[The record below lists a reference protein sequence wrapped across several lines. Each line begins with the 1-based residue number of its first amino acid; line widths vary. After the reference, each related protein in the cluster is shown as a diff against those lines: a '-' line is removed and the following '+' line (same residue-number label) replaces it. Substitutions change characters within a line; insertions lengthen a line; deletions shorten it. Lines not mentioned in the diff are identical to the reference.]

1 MNEISRR
8 TALSI
13 AGLCILVGIAGCSAG
28 TASTQGSASQETPA
42 VAAAPVIEHK
52 PAEVKK
58 FLDAFLLSVSNES
71 DGYMKAAMT
80 GGAASGT
87 DEEKAAKLKAA
98 FPQSYTYLALDEKK
112 AAGLIGI
119 FALTA
124 MLTPDTEMTANES
137 GINIDGDT
145 ATIKASEIKI
155 KGIEK
160 SGQGG
165 DNGKLGNITLTYQGS
180 DWKITDLEI
189 QP

>member
-1 MNEISRR
+1 MNELSRR
-8 TALSI
+8 TTLSI
-13 AGLCILVGIAGCSAG
+13 AALCILVGTAACSAG
-28 TASTQGSASQETPA
+28 TASAPDTASQGTSA
-42 VAAAPVIEHK
+42 VAAPSAIKHK
-52 PAEVKK
+52 PDEVKR
-58 FLDAFLLSVSNES
+58 FLDAFLLSVSSES

-87 DEEKAAKLKAA
+87 EEEKAAKFKAA
-98 FPQSYTYLALDEKK
+98 FPQSYSYLALDEKK

-137 GINIDGDT
+137 GIKIDGNT
-145 ATIKASEIKI
+145 ATIKASEITI

-165 DNGKLGNITLTYQGS
+165 DNGKLGEITLTYQGS

-189 QP
+189 QQ

>member
-1 MNEISRR
+1 MNEISHR
-8 TALSI
+8 TALSM
-13 AGLCILVGIAGCSAG
+13 AALFLLVGIAGCSAG
-28 TASTQGSASQETPA
+28 TATTPGSAPQQTSA
-42 VAAAPVIEHK
+42 VAAPVVQHK

-58 FLDAFLLSVSNES
+58 FLDAFLLTVSSES
-71 DGYMKAAMT
+71 DGYMKAAMA
-80 GGAASGT
+80 GGVASGT

-98 FPQSYTYLALDEKK
+98 FPESYSYLALDEKK
-112 AAGLIGI
+112 ASGLIGI

-165 DNGKLGNITLTYQGS
+165 DNGKIGKITLTFQGT

-189 QP
+189 QQ

>member
-1 MNEISRR
+1 MNEINHR

-13 AGLCILVGIAGCSAG
+13 AALCLLVGIAGCGAG
-28 TASTQGSASQETPA
+28 TATTPGSAPQGTSA
-42 VAAAPVIEHK
+42 VTAPPVVQHT

-58 FLDAFLLSVSNES
+58 FLDSFLLTVSNES

-98 FPQSYTYLALDEKK
+98 FPQSYSYLALDDKK
-112 AAGLIGI
+112 APALIGI
-119 FALTA
+119 FALAA

-137 GINIDGDT
+137 GITINGDT
-145 ATIKASEIKI
+145 ATIKASDIKI

-165 DNGKLGNITLTYQGS
+165 DSGKIGKNLTFQGT

-189 QP
+189 QR

>member
-1 MNEISRR
+1 MNEISHR

-13 AGLCILVGIAGCSAG
+13 AALCLLVAIAGCGAG
-28 TASTQGSASQETPA
+28 TATTPGSAPQETSE
-42 VAAAPVIEHK
+42 VAAPKVVQHT

-58 FLDAFLLSVSNES
+58 FLDSFLLTVSNES

-80 GGAASGT
+80 GGATSGT

-98 FPQSYTYLALDEKK
+98 FPESYSYLALDEKK
-112 AAGLIGI
+112 APALIGI
-119 FALTA
+119 FALAA

-137 GINIDGDT
+137 GITINGDT
-145 ATIKASEIKI
+145 ATIKASDIKI

-165 DNGKLGNITLTYQGS
+165 DSGKIGKITLTFQGT
-180 DWKITDLEI
+180 DWKITDLEV
-189 QP
+189 QQ

>member
-1 MNEISRR
+1 MNEISRG
-8 TALSI
+8 TAGFV
-13 AGLCILVGIAGCSAG
+13 AALCILVGAAGCSAD
-28 TASTQGSASQETPA
+28 TATATGSAPQETSA
-42 VAAAPVIEHK
+42 VAAKPVIQHK

-58 FLDAFLLSVSNES
+58 FLDAFLLSVSSES

-80 GGAASGT
+80 EGAASGT

-98 FPQSYTYLALDEKK
+98 FPQSYSYLALDEKK
-112 AAGLIGI
+112 ASGLIGI

-137 GINIDGDT
+137 GIKIDGDT
-145 ATIKASEIKI
+145 ATIKASDIKI
-155 KGIEK
+155 KGIDK

-165 DNGKLGNITLTYQGS
+165 DTGKIGKITLTYQGT

-189 QP
+189 QQ

>member
-1 MNEISRR
+1 
-8 TALSI
+8 
-13 AGLCILVGIAGCSAG
+13 
-28 TASTQGSASQETPA
+28 
-42 VAAAPVIEHK
+42 
-52 PAEVKK
+52 
-58 FLDAFLLSVSNES
+58 
-71 DGYMKAAMT
+71 MKAAMT

-87 DEEKAAKLKAA
+87 DEEKATKLKAA
-98 FPQSYTYLALDEKK
+98 FPQSYSYLALDERK
-112 AAGLIGI
+112 ASGLIGI

-165 DNGKLGNITLTYQGS
+165 DNGKLGRITLTYQGS

-189 QP
+189 LE